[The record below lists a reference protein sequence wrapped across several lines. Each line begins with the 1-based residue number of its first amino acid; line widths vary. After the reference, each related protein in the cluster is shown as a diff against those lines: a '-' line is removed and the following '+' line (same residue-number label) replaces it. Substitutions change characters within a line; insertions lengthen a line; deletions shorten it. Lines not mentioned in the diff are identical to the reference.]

1 MATHHTDL
9 DRLHVRYT
17 TFRDSAVERRTA
29 DARRFAAV
37 PARERVLLETC
48 HRVELVT
55 VEDSAPPVAARQ
67 LSGRDAVARV
77 FEVVAGFDSAVA
89 AEEQLIGQVRE
100 AYASALA
107 AGTSGPIL
115 NELLRRA
122 LRFGRR
128 VRSHARP
135 GADRSLADRGAAWLR
150 ANVPPGSRALVAG
163 TGEMGR
169 IAASGLAGRGYAVT
183 IVSGSAERGSALRRD
198 LPGTDHALVVGG
210 LTPELVADHAAICL
224 AVRRSAPLLAAEHL
238 QPHRRPH
245 VLDLSVPPAVSEA
258 AAASLGERLMD
269 VDRLG
274 GLAGTGA
281 VLEPSVERRLRSE
294 LDEEVERFT
303 EWLASRRAADAV
315 ALLHGE
321 ADAVRRRHL
330 DRLQKRADLA
340 PEQFA
345 AVEAA
350 SAAMLGEL
358 LHGPM
363 AELKRGGGDA
373 ATVRRLFGLEA

>member
-1 MATHHTDL
+1 MATHPTDL
-9 DRLHVRYT
+9 DRLHVRFA
-17 TFRDSAVERRTA
+17 TFRDSAVDGRAA
-29 DARRFAAV
+29 DARRFAALA
-37 PARERVLLETC
+37 ARERVLLETC

-55 VEDSAPPVAARQ
+55 VEDEPSSIAERR
-67 LSGRDAVARV
+67 LSGRDAVTRV

-128 VRSHARP
+128 VRSHVRP
-135 GADRSLADRGAAWLR
+135 GTDRSLADRGAAWLDSK
-150 ANVPPGSRALVAG
+150 ATGGSRALVAG

-169 IAASGLAGRGYAVT
+169 SAAAVLARCGRAVT
-183 IVSGSAERGSALRRD
+183 VVSRSAERGRALRRE
-198 LPGTDHALVVGG
+198 LPGTDHALAVGG
-210 LTPELVADHAAICL
+210 LTPALVADHGAICL

-238 QPHRRPH
+238 DARRQPH
-245 VLDLSVPPAVSEA
+245 VLDLSVPSAVSEA
-258 AAASLGERLMD
+258 ARAVLGDRLMD

-274 GLAGTGA
+274 GLSGTAA
-281 VLEPSVERRLRSE
+281 VLEPAVERRLRSE
-294 LDEEVERFT
+294 LDQEVNRFVD
-303 EWLASRRAADAV
+303 WLASRRATDAV

-330 DRLQKRADLA
+330 DRLRKRADLA
-340 PEQFA
+340 PEQLA

-363 AELKRGGGDA
+363 AELKRGGADA